1 MSVSNKNESNT
12 ETTGELIESE
22 SRVLTPDLQRALL
35 WTGAVMVGLLAFA
48 EPVLAQ
54 NMTQD
59 QACNN
64 PLITTVNNGMVF
76 LTAAGPTV
84 GSANAGYNMMKAAGT
99 NKPGNK
105 KEYKENIRSS
115 LMYGFGVGMLTGIV
129 ALITSFGPMST
140 C

>member
-1 MSVSNKNESNT
+1 M
-12 ETTGELIESE
+12 
-22 SRVLTPDLQRALL
+22 QRALL
-35 WTGAVMVGLLAFA
+35 WIGAVMVGLLAFV

-99 NKPGNK
+99 NKSGKK

-115 LMYGFGVGMLTGIV
+115 LMYGFGLGMLTGIV